1 MELREI
7 GEKGIISR
15 LKGLASIFT
24 EEVLAGIGEDCAVIK
39 MDEKTIMLATTD
51 MLVEGV
57 HFKLDTISPYQL
69 GRKALSVNLSDI
81 AAMGGWPTY
90 AFLSMGLKGSTAVEF
105 IDEIVRGFDSIAQKY
120 EVSLVGGDT
129 ISSPCG
135 LIINVFV
142 LGKGEPGRVVY
153 RSGAKPGDI
162 VYVTGFLGDAAAG
175 LEILNRGINVSSD
188 IRDCLIKAHLDP
200 VPPLEIGSFLA
211 KSGIVHAMIDI
222 SDGIA
227 SDMWHICEES
237 GVGARISKELIPISE
252 ACDKL
257 ADILETST
265 LKWALSGGEDYR
277 LLFTVSKRHKAELER
292 LIRTKFGQDI
302 FRIGEITEGNSVY
315 LVDGEREENISSGGF
330 DHFASEASVRSKTK
344 SSGQT

>member
-1 MELREI
+1 MKVREI
-7 GEKGIISR
+7 GERGIISR
-15 LKGLASIFT
+15 LKGLAPIFT
-24 EEVLAGIGEDCAVIK
+24 EEVLSGIGEDCAVIK
-39 MDEKTIMLATTD
+39 MDEKNIILATTD

-69 GRKALSVNLSDI
+69 GRKVLSVNLSDI

-90 AFLSMGLKGSTAVEF
+90 AFLSMGLRDSTAVEF
-105 IDEIVRGFDSIAQKY
+105 IDEIVGGFNSIAQKY

-135 LIINVFV
+135 LIINVLV
-142 LGKGEPGRVVY
+142 LGKGEPGKVVY
-153 RSGAKPGDI
+153 RSGARPGDI
-162 VYVTGFLGDAAAG
+162 VYVNGFLGDAAAG
-175 LEILNRGINVSSD
+175 LEILNRGIDVASN
-188 IRDCLIKAHLDP
+188 IRNYLVKAHLDP

-211 KSGIVHAMIDI
+211 KSGMVHAMIDV

-252 ACDKL
+252 ACNRL
-257 ADILETST
+257 ADILETSP

-277 LLFTVSKRHKAELER
+277 LLFTAPKRHKAELEN
-292 LIRTKFGQDI
+292 LIRTKLDQAI
-302 FRIGEITEGNSVY
+302 FAIGEITEGHSVY
-315 LVDGEREENISSGGF
+315 LVDGEAEENISSGGF
-330 DHFASEASVRSKTK
+330 DHFAAEVSARSKTK